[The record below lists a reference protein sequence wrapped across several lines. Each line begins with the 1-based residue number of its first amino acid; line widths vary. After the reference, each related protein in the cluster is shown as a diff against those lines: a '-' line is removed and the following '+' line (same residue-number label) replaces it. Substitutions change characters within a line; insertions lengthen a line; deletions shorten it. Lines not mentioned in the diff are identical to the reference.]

1 MSYARFAEEGSDVY
15 VFASTDAFKN
25 TVLECCGCRI
35 SKDWTYYST
44 QTMVDHLEEH
54 IKQGDTIPATLI
66 PELWFDDK
74 QNFPYSE
81 NDPE

>member
-1 MSYARFAEEGSDVY
+1 MSYSRFGWDESDVY
-15 VFASTDAFKN
+15 VFMSSDS
-25 TVLECCGCRI
+25 LCCSGCI
-35 SKDWTYYST
+35 MGDQWDYYST

-54 IKQGDTIPATLI
+54 IKQGHSVPHTII

-74 QNFPYSE
+74 ENFPYSE